1 MSISFNYF
9 NQEQLATLREIA
21 HRNRVRYR
29 IEQREKTK
37 ESQKTIIEIL
47 KDTENIDIDCSI
59 CLETHKKNK
68 CIYITKCKH
77 MFCKSDFYDWMRK
90 ENTCPLCRTQ
100 CNEFID
106 YC

>member
-9 NQEQLATLREIA
+9 NQEQLAVISNIV

-29 IEQREKTK
+29 TM
-37 ESQKTIIEIL
+37 ESRKTIIEIL
-47 KDTENIDIDCSI
+47 TDTENIDIDCSI

-77 MFCKSDFYDWMRK
+77 MFCKNDFYDWMRK
-90 ENTCPLCRTQ
+90 EKTCPLCRTQ
-100 CNEFID
+100 CNEIID

>member
-9 NQEQLATLREIA
+9 NQEQLAAIRESISQS
-21 HRNRVRYR
+21 RLLYR
-29 IEQREKTK
+29 KAQREMKT
-37 ESQKTIIEIL
+37 SQTTIIEIL

-59 CLETHKKNK
+59 CLETHKKTK

-90 ENTCPLCRTQ
+90 EKTCPLCRTQ
-100 CNEFID
+100 CNEIID